1 MKKLLIIL
9 LFISFKVDANI
20 RLGSNELNC
29 LIRNAYFEANLEGDI
44 GMLLVTNVVFNRTK
58 NGKYCSTIF
67 SKNQF
72 SWTSGK
78 RRSIPVNIY
87 NDIKSNINMFSKRS
101 IPRRFVDATHYHK
114 RGENPKWA
122 HRLKYLGAY
131 KHHLFY
137 KV

>member
-1 MKKLLIIL
+1 MWCSIAPRT
-9 LFISFKVDANI
+9 ANTAV
-20 RLGSNELNC
+20 L
-29 LIRNAYFEANLEGDI
+29 YFQKINSHGRQEKEE
-44 GMLLVTNVVFNRTK
+44 V
-58 NGKYCSTIF
+58 
-67 SKNQF
+67 
-72 SWTSGK
+72 
-78 RRSIPVNIY
+78 IPVISN